1 MELNEIY
8 SRIHSGKLYF
18 CNDEDLMSQ
27 QLAYLD
33 KVYDYNHLKPSQFKE
48 KAEMLKEMF
57 AQLGEGCY
65 IETPFYANW
74 GGKNVHFGSN
84 IYANY
89 NLVLVDDCE
98 IYVEDHVMIGPNVV
112 LCTATHPV
120 EPNLRR
126 KQAQYNLPV
135 HIHKNVWIGANCV
148 IMPGVTVGENTVIGA
163 GSVVTRDIPA
173 NVVAVGSPCRVMRE
187 ITERDN
193 RYYYRD
199 REIDIE

>member
-1 MELNEIY
+1 MEIDEIF

-18 CNDEDLMSQ
+18 CNDDDLMRQ
-27 QLAYLD
+27 QIAYLD
-33 KVYDYNHLKPSQFKE
+33 KVYDFNHLKPSQSRE
-48 KAEMLKEMF
+48 KMELLREMF
-57 AQLGEGCY
+57 AEIGEGCY

-74 GGKNVHFGSN
+74 GGKNVHFGSH

-98 IYVEDHVMIGPNVV
+98 IFVDDHVMIGPNVV

-135 HIHKNVWIGANCV
+135 HIHENAWIGANCV
-148 IMPGVTVGENTVIGA
+148 IMPGCQLGRIQ
-163 GSVVTRDIPA
+163 
-173 NVVAVGSPCRVMRE
+173 
-187 ITERDN
+187 
-193 RYYYRD
+193 
-199 REIDIE
+199 

>member
-1 MELNEIY
+1 MEIDEIF

-18 CNDEDLMSQ
+18 CNDDDLMRQ
-27 QLAYLD
+27 QIAYLD
-33 KVYDYNHLKPSQFKE
+33 KVYDFNHLKPSQSRE
-48 KAEMLKEMF
+48 KWNCCGKCLQRLVRGVTSKLLLR
-57 AQLGEGCY
+57 QLGRQ
-65 IETPFYANW
+65 
-74 GGKNVHFGSN
+74 NVHFGSH

-98 IYVEDHVMIGPNVV
+98 IFVDDHVMIGPNVV

-135 HIHKNVWIGANCV
+135 HIHENAWIGANCV
-148 IMPGVTVGENTVIGA
+148 IMPGVSIGENTVIGA
-163 GSVVTRDIPA
+163 GSVVTRDIPS
-173 NVVAVGSPCRVMRE
+173 NVVAYGNPCRVMRE
-187 ITERDN
+187 ITEKDN
-193 RYYYRD
+193 KYYYRD

>member
-1 MELNEIY
+1 MELL
-8 SRIHSGKLYF
+8 R
-18 CNDEDLMSQ
+18 
-27 QLAYLD
+27 
-33 KVYDYNHLKPSQFKE
+33 
-48 KAEMLKEMF
+48 EMF
-57 AQLGEGCY
+57 AEIGEGCY

-74 GGKNVHFGSN
+74 GGKNVHFGSH

-98 IYVEDHVMIGPNVV
+98 IFVDDHVMIGPNVV

-135 HIHKNVWIGANCV
+135 HIHENAWIGANCV
-148 IMPGVTVGENTVIGA
+148 IMPGVSIGENTVIGA
-163 GSVVTRDIPA
+163 GSVVTRDIPS
-173 NVVAVGSPCRVMRE
+173 NVVAYGNPCRVMRE
-187 ITERDN
+187 ITEKDN
-193 RYYYRD
+193 KYYYRD